1 MLRDSVCTVLKHNT
15 VFSFGWVMGERE
27 LVAAAAIGSWLGARS
42 GQQEPLQ
49 VREIVLPCEEA
60 PACPT
65 PAPAPAVHVCPLRAE
80 PPPCPRPQGGL
91 RQYLFDVVLSDG
103 YELEALIAGKTLLTL
118 ILGWGVRY
126 LLCPSRRQDGRPARR
141 VGRIRYPSP
150 RHR

>member
-1 MLRDSVCTVLKHNT
+1 
-15 VFSFGWVMGERE
+15 MGERE

-60 PACPT
+60 PACP
-65 PAPAPAVHVCPLRAE
+65 APAPPCVIPAERPCPMWVE

-103 YELEALIAGKTLLTL
+103 YELEALIAGKALLTL
-118 ILGWGVRY
+118 LLGWGVRRV
-126 LLCPSRRQDGRPARR
+126 LCPVRRQDGRPARR
-141 VGRIRYPSP
+141 VGRVRYPSP
-150 RHR
+150 SHR